1 MVVFEI
7 FVYIVFL
14 YLKSLECSRGR
25 RSDKR
30 RAAFSINPLQ
40 LGSTQ
45 LLNLTSARNVF
56 RNKIQKN
63 ITWDWDF
70 DLTEIKKEVVFS
82 KSSDQRL
89 IKGLSLRKMKQQDF
103 EELSGKN
110 ISQKN
115 NGKQN
120 IW

>member
-1 MVVFEI
+1 M
-7 FVYIVFL
+7 
-14 YLKSLECSRGR
+14 KSLECSRGR

-45 LLNLTSARNVF
+45 LLNLTSARNIF

-63 ITWDWDF
+63 ITWDWDLEK
-70 DLTEIKKEVVFS
+70 DLNETKKEVVFS

-103 EELSGKN
+103 EELSEKD

-115 NGKQN
+115 LR
-120 IW
+120 